1 MLFSLD
7 ECCQPPP
14 FCTRYL
20 RTINDSSKIV
30 CVGVS
35 SGGGC
40 RSLGWTRWNIAPC
53 SFTSPMSQSK
63 SEYPFKEMMTD
74 GRWQNTVKVE
84 LFNFEANIE
93 RERKKDF
100 EHDIAALFLQLTQV
114 LIMSQIVAKGRITSL
129 SVWLIYSQ
137 PISGSIVPTECNS
150 YIDLD
155 EPGRY
160 WSNNSGSVICDYH
173 DPKFVNNKWY
183 RFVGGAGRMMAS
195 YCIPKSSCSTHRSS
209 WINGDHPTS
218 LYTTVTTTVCMH
230 WGSDCCEV
238 SYPVGI
244 TQCDG
249 YYVYK
254 LQKPTGC
261 SERYCGV
268 LGEYSKKILL

>member
-1 MLFSLD
+1 M
-7 ECCQPPP
+7 P
-14 FCTRYL
+14 
-20 RTINDSSKIV
+20 
-30 CVGVS
+30 
-35 SGGGC
+35 
-40 RSLGWTRWNIAPC
+40 
-53 SFTSPMSQSK
+53 
-63 SEYPFKEMMTD
+63 
-74 GRWQNTVKVE
+74 
-84 LFNFEANIE
+84 
-93 RERKKDF
+93 
-100 EHDIAALFLQLTQV
+100 
-114 LIMSQIVAKGRITSL
+114 
-129 SVWLIYSQ
+129 
-137 PISGSIVPTECNS
+137 SGSIVPTECNS

-160 WSNNSGSVICDYH
+160 WSNNSGSVICDGG

-230 WGSDCCEV
+230 WGSDCCER

-254 LQKPTGC
+254 LQKPTSC

-268 LGEYSKKILL
+268 LGEYSKKIPF